1 MGPKAARPGYA
12 HSTLSGSQYNGPP
25 PSTYAAQIV
34 DTLTKARQQPK
45 PNERELFQQLLRE
58 ILGAGEAQEPQAET
72 VETDIN
78 VNYRLIYVVVR
89 AGLEVLL
96 QEDPFQQQSVLSEQA
111 LNSLAV
117 IQLTI
122 ERSPE
127 VLFFVPSVH
136 EPGFEPGGP
145 LYLWLLPKLMSI
157 LGNGRDERVQE
168 KATDLIRASLSVQSR
183 SYTLRERLHPVFKYV
198 QGCVKGW
205 FSGLSDIFNHC

>member
-1 MGPKAARPGYA
+1 MGPKAARSSHAYG
-12 HSTLSGSQYNGPP
+12 TVNGSQHNGPP

-34 DTLTKARQQPK
+34 DTLTKAKQQPK
-45 PNERELFQQLLRE
+45 PDERELFQQLLRE
-58 ILGAGEAQEPQAET
+58 ILGADEAPEPQAQT
-72 VETDIN
+72 IETDIN

-96 QEDPFQQQSVLSEQA
+96 QEDPFQQQSVLTEQA

-127 VLFFVPSVH
+127 VLFFIPPAH

-145 LYLWLLPKLMSI
+145 LFLWILPKLLSI

-168 KATDLIRASLSVQSR
+168 KATDLIRAILSVQSR
-183 SYTLRERLHPVFKYV
+183 SSTLRKRLYPVFKYA

-205 FSGLSDIFNHC
+205 YFRIE

>member
-1 MGPKAARPGYA
+1 MGPKAARSGHA
-12 HSTLSGSQYNGPP
+12 HALGTVNGSQHIGPP

-34 DTLTKARQQPK
+34 DTLTKAKQQPK
-45 PNERELFQQLLRE
+45 PDERELFQQLLRE
-58 ILGAGEAQEPQAET
+58 ILGADEVPEPQAET

-78 VNYRLIYVVVR
+78 VNYRLIYVVVK

-96 QEDPFQQQSVLSEQA
+96 QDDPFQQQSVLSEQA

-127 VLFFVPSVH
+127 VLFLIPSAH

-145 LYLWLLPKLMSI
+145 LFLWLLPRLLSI
-157 LGNGRDERVQE
+157 LGSGRDERVQE
-168 KATDLIRASLSVQSR
+168 KAIDLIRAALSVQSR
-183 SYTLRERLHPVFKYV
+183 SSTLRERLHPAFKYT
-198 QGCVKGW
+198 QGCIKGW
-205 FSGLSDIFNHC
+205 CFRSE

>member
-1 MGPKAARPGYA
+1 MGPKAARLGHA
-12 HSTLSGSQYNGPP
+12 HGITNGSQHNGPP

-34 DTLTKARQQPK
+34 DALTKAKQQPK
-45 PNERELFQQLLRE
+45 PDERELFQQLLRE
-58 ILGAGEAQEPQAET
+58 ILGSDGAQEPQAET
-72 VETDIN
+72 IETDIH
-78 VNYRLIYVVVR
+78 VNYRLVYVVFR

-96 QEDPFQQQSVLSEQA
+96 QEDPFQQENVLNEQA

-127 VLFFVPSVH
+127 VLFFVPPAH

-145 LYLWLLPKLMSI
+145 LFLWLLPKLLSI

-168 KATDLIRASLSVQSR
+168 KITDLIRSTISVQSR
-183 SYTLRERLHPVFKYV
+183 SSTLRERLHPVSKYA
-198 QGCVKGW
+198 QGCVKG
-205 FSGLSDIFNHC
+205 